1 VTKSINPNQFKLF
14 MTGTEW
20 QAEVT
25 HSTDGPMPEL
35 WKEKSDQAKAT
46 GLYRDMLTKGYQ
58 HNPADPPTI
67 VLEDAPNGRT
77 VRHVQSEGHKRV
89 AAAASVERDTG
100 KPVYIP
106 THYVD
111 NTRRKG

>member
-1 VTKSINPNQFKLF
+1 MINPNQFKLF

-35 WKEKSDQAKAT
+35 WKEKSDQAKES
-46 GLYRDMLTKGYQ
+46 GLHEAMLTKGYV
-58 HNPADPPTI
+58 HNEADRPTI
-67 VLEDAPNGRT
+67 VLEDSPNGKT

-89 AAAASVERDTG
+89 AAAATIERETG
-100 KPVYIP
+100 KTVHIP
-106 THYVD
+106 TNYVD
-111 NTRRKG
+111 NTRRRS